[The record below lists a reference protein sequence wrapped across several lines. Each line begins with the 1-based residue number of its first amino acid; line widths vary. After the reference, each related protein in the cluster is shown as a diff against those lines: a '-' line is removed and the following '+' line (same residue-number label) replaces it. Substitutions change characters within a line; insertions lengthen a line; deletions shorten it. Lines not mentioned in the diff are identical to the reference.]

1 MIWCRCESKSMIV
14 RQLCKPLQLLITYW
28 LSGVTYSELFVANWK
43 KLNEVETIKEKLK
56 QEKLK

>member
-1 MIWCRCESKSMIV
+1 MIV